1 MVSTQMDMLPQEEAE
16 PKSRFEVSDETARK
30 LSLAEEI
37 ASNGEAI
44 LTLIDGSVVEVHGDD
59 THFYPN
65 HGVFFTE
72 AETDAGEEAE
82 SWYFAEDIISV
93 QRH

>member
-1 MVSTQMDMLPQEEAE
+1 MVSDQMDMLPQEEAE
-16 PKSRFEVSDETARK
+16 PESDIEAGHEARRK
-30 LSLAEEI
+30 IALIEEI
-37 ASNGEAI
+37 AANGEAI

-65 HGVFFTE
+65 RGVFFTE